1 MELGLKWS
9 LAVLLRESSYVFFRF
24 GSCCGFGWRSVDH
37 PESRDQRSSRR
48 PPHSPRPT
56 ARCKALPPSHT
67 SFMQISTST
76 MRREAELEL
85 PRLPLR
91 ASAASMPRLTFTVER
106 VTSCPAAEASAPLQ
120 PSDAVQATAAKP
132 AKPKVSRWQRLPP
145 AEHHQQLVG
154 RREVSPVAG
163 QRFLR
168 KAHSS
173 DVLQL
178 PSIIRPPR
186 RSNPPVVQPLRSSM
200 HPLIRGSP
208 VPPSPA
214 LPSVVVDNLR
224 GSPGYPNP
232 NPNP

>member
-1 MELGLKWS
+1 MRFW
-9 LAVLLRESSYVFFRF
+9 LAI
-24 GSCCGFGWRSVDH
+24 
-37 PESRDQRSSRR
+37 RR
-48 PPHSPRPT
+48 PSREQRPEFQT
-56 ARCKALPPSHT
+56 TTPLPTPYSAVQGSASHWPPSHT
-67 SFMQISTST
+67 SFMQIST

-154 RREVSPVAG
+154 RREVNPVAG

-186 RSNPPVVQPLRSSM
+186 RSNPPVVQPLRPSM